1 MIIDFFDWGLFLIG
15 VGEGGGGGGE
25 EPGGGEPDDDQG

>member
-25 EPGGGEPDDDQG
+25 EPGGGEPDDD